1 MTDISLSARALPSGD
16 GAPWGPG
23 EPGVP
28 TGRYPYLAVVRQLL
42 LIAPAGMLA
51 GHAVGYLVAPS
62 HLHAAG
68 VADAHTH
75 VPALAT
81 VAVPI
86 AIVALLVLSL
96 REPRRPRPRALW
108 WLAGLQAAAYAGM
121 EVTERAAAGLDVATA
136 AHDPAVL
143 AGLAAQLLV
152 ASAIV
157 VLEHV
162 ARRLGTVLFDAL
174 GRRGPATE
182 AGRLARLFIV
192 TSHLAD
198 RQATWRTC
206 PRRGPPPAL
215 LAS

>member
-1 MTDISLSARALPSGD
+1 MTISLGPKRSRQPTNGAWGTWAR
-16 GAPWGPG
+16 
-23 EPGVP
+23 V
-28 TGRYPYLAVVRQLL
+28 GRYPHLAVVRQLL

-62 HLHAAG
+62 HLHASG
-68 VADAHTH
+68 LSDAHTH

-81 VAVPI
+81 VAVPV
-86 AIVALLVLSL
+86 AIVALLAISL
-96 REPRRPRPRALW
+96 REPRRPRLRALW
-108 WLAGLQAAAYAGM
+108 WLVGLQAAAYVGM
-121 EVTERAAAGLDVATA
+121 ELTERAAAGLDVAA
-136 AHDPAVL
+136 GAHDPAVL

-162 ARRLGTVLFDAL
+162 ARRLGKGLFDPL
-174 GRRGPATE
+174 GRRRPATVT
-182 AGRLARLFIV
+182 GRLARLLTA
-192 TSHLAD
+192 TSHQPD

-206 PRRGPPPAL
+206 PRRGPPTAL